1 MMRKCTF
8 IWWRNIL
15 DYFSHLKRRVGAS
28 VDQMD
33 GIVTVTQ
40 GGHISIDCHYEM
52 SSDYRATPFWY
63 IQPLG
68 EHPRLL
74 LSDFGNGNLS
84 EQFHQGFEA
93 KHERKNKTYNLEKKA
108 SQLNDSAVYFCACNS
123 DYVGSKLT
131 FGRGT
136 NLKVIPDLD
145 PSPPSVYKLKPSSEE
160 KQGKAA
166 CLYTDYSPNP
176 LKVGIRKEDVKDVNG
191 SVVVVKEDK
200 SEKGA
205 ASYGLVLWDNDDDN
219 FHCPV
224 STEDPKGDSD
234 TCLEEDG
241 GITFE
246 TDERL
251 NLLSLTVLG
260 LRVIFLKT
268 VSFNLLFTF
277 RLWSR

>member
-1 MMRKCTF
+1 MVGMNIFSCCLIPLIYYFVLCWKLF
-8 IWWRNIL
+8 ILIRDLSDVNFFINSCKNPPTK
-15 DYFSHLKRRVGAS
+15 YPEKEVYA
-28 VDQMD
+28 
-33 GIVTVTQ
+33 
-40 GGHISIDCHYEM
+40 HISHMILLRQAICSK
-52 SSDYRATPFWY
+52 SSLSELPFCKGGY
-63 IQPLG
+63 Q
-68 EHPRLL
+68 
-74 LSDFGNGNLS
+74 SVNGNEWKLI
-84 EQFHQGFEA
+84 F
-93 KHERKNKTYNLEKKA
+93 
-108 SQLNDSAVYFCACNS
+108 
-123 DYVGSKLT
+123 GS
-131 FGRGT
+131 GT
-136 NLKVIPDLD
+136 KVVVIPDLD